1 MPKALPPHPN
11 VRNCTHIKVT
21 GQRCGSPALRREF
34 FCYFHTRV
42 IKGVQQRVDMQLH
55 SMALLEDCESIQLS
69 IMHVVD
75 GLIKGT
81 LDATRARLIIQALR
95 IAARN
100 AKNVR
105 FDDVHY
111 RASEQPMVREVPDY
125 ARQYLIEH
133 PELGPALSPS
143 GAGAPTREA
152 ETRGS
157 ADTPARE
164 AKPNPVVQPEPLA
177 APEAT
182 QQNTPCS
189 ADTPVREA
197 KATNVA
203 EREVPT
209 VAAAQQND
217 APIPA
222 IPEPAAE
229 RRKPA
234 AHGAS
239 RGTNPE
245 NDQAP
250 QERKQPQRE
259 SQADELKR
267 VQAAIAGAERGNWR
281 DLRTVLEFAGLTA
294 GNKEAPPSPA
304 EDGDPSLGFS
314 G

>member
-105 FDDVHY
+105 FDAHDHGVM
-111 RASEQPMVREVPDY
+111 AQPIVREVPDY

-133 PELGPALSPS
+133 PEFGPPISPC
-143 GAGAPTREA
+143 GT
-152 ETRGS
+152 
-157 ADTPARE
+157 
-164 AKPNPVVQPEPLA
+164 
-177 APEAT
+177 
-182 QQNTPCS
+182 
-189 ADTPVREA
+189 DTPVREA
-197 KATNVA
+197 ATNVVVQIEAQAAPQAAPQATQKKATQKNETA
-203 EREVPT
+203 ERAV
-209 VAAAQQND
+209 
-217 APIPA
+217 
-222 IPEPAAE
+222 EPAAE
-229 RRKPA
+229 RRKNA

-239 RGTNPE
+239 RGTKSE
-245 NDQAP
+245 NDPAP
-250 QERKQPQRE
+250 KERKNPDRDS
-259 SQADELKR
+259 SQENAQEYER
-267 VQAAIAGAERGNWR
+267 IQQAEAAIEGALNGNWR
-281 DLRTVLEFAGLTA
+281 DLRTVFEFAGIA
-294 GNKEAPPSPA
+294 EPNKEAQR
-304 EDGDPSLGFS
+304 
-314 G
+314 